1 MTKSYTRQ
9 ISLRR
14 WFPPHD
20 RFAACVGRLCFLRE
34 DFALEMS
41 GIQASK
47 IKKLDGN
54 DVVWRKMYF
63 WRQLVKSLGEIRSAL
78 QVLQS
83 CPGFKNVFNTQSP
96 KWRQRFK
103 ESVRKLERDQ
113 DLIKNTRDSLGGH
126 VLLRTVEQALNS
138 MPGSKFGYL
147 EVGKVAG
154 RTHYRFV
161 GEIAVEML
169 VAGVD
174 EREQETIL
182 HSHLETIATHLGV
195 FSLIDDIFKMYVG
208 SRRLLK

>member
-1 MTKSYTRQ
+1 MPKSYTRQ
-9 ISLRR
+9 IGLRR

-20 RFAACVGRLCFLRE
+20 RFAACVARLCFLRE

-41 GIQASK
+41 GIHAST

-54 DVVWRKMYF
+54 DVAWRKMYF
-63 WRQLVKSLGEIRSAL
+63 WRQLVRSLGEIRSAL

-83 CPGFKNVFNTQSP
+83 CPGFKDAFNTQAS

-103 ESVRKLERDQ
+103 ESVRKLDRDH
-113 DLIKNTRDSLGGH
+113 DLIKTTRDSLGGH
-126 VLLRTVEQALNS
+126 VLLRTVEQALNT
-138 MPGSKFGYL
+138 MPGRKFSYL

-169 VAGVD
+169 VAGV
-174 EREQETIL
+174 EEHKQRAIL

-195 FSLIDDIFKMYVG
+195 FSLIDDIFAMYVG